1 VKGSI
6 ADFIEVKQIDSFQKL
21 RLLLFLYQRPEVA
34 KSLQQLAERLYL
46 GHLPLLE
53 QIMNDLRLA
62 GLVERVGSRYQL
74 ANDPQVRSFLKDLA
88 ATFDD
93 PMARQQI
100 LAQVQKD
107 NLPLDNYRLP
117 EDCAGKAIT
126 DRSGR
131 SHNLVSGAIR

>member
-1 VKGSI
+1 MKGSI
-6 ADFIEVKQIDSFQKL
+6 ADFIQVKRIDSFQKL
-21 RLLLFLYQRPEVA
+21 RLLLFLYQRPEVT

-53 QIMNDLRLA
+53 QIMNDLWLA

-74 ANDPQVRSFLKDLA
+74 SDDPQVTSCLKVLA

-100 LAQVQKD
+100 LAQVQNG
-107 NLPLDNYRLP
+107 NLPLDNHRSQ
-117 EDCAGKAIT
+117 EDWEGEMIT
-126 DRSGR
+126 DPFIPEVFSQ
-131 SHNLVSGAIR
+131 